1 MTSAP
6 RLTPRTKA
14 VLAAVLLTP
23 LGIWLLAYGWPQQH
37 LYYRNYRFDD
47 AEVRRLASYPKAML
61 AFGDQAWRNLDSGQ
75 AARFYRRAVQ
85 RDVLN
90 MDGWL
95 NLARAEAARGR
106 PELSRAILSFVAA
119 TAGHTSRW
127 QSSIALLAHELGVED
142 IFRQSINFLLIR
154 KLDIDTALTLLD
166 VHYGNAEQSL
176 AALDALNYSL
186 YLDWLIRRGRLADAR
201 LAWNQIS
208 GHQTPEE
215 SMLLKYI
222 DFLILN
228 KVIGEAQAIWHEH
241 TGTIGITNGR
251 FEHQPSNKGFG
262 WRAYPS
268 AQRHWQIERTENEG
282 HAHSPGLKIV
292 FSGRANVDF
301 NHLYQIVPLSSGR
314 DHRLTFKWRG
324 VRLTTDQGPFID
336 LVGYDCDDFY
346 AASPMLLGS
355 TGWQE
360 TQIDFTAPPDCGA
373 VRLRLRRKISSRF
386 DNRIA
391 GTLWLDD
398 FRIEPLQTRT
408 GGA

>member
-1 MTSAP
+1 MKSTP
-6 RLTPRTKA
+6 RLNPRIKA

-23 LGIWLLAYGWPQQH
+23 LSLWLIAYGWPQQH
-37 LYYRNYRFDD
+37 LYYQNYRFDD
-47 AEVRRLASYPKAML
+47 AEARRLASYPKAML
-61 AFGDQAWRNLDSGQ
+61 AYGDQAWRNLDSGQ
-75 AARFYRRAVQ
+75 AAGFYRQAVQ

-95 NLARAEAARGR
+95 KLARTEAARGR

-127 QSSIALLAHELGVED
+127 QSSIALLAHELGVEG
-142 IFRQSINFLLIR
+142 IFWQSINFLLIR
-154 KLDIDTALTLLD
+154 KLNIDTALTLLD
-166 VHYGNAEQSL
+166 VHYGNVEQGL
-176 AALDALNYSL
+176 AVLDAINYPL

-208 GHQTPEE
+208 GHQTPDE

-268 AQRHWQIERTENEG
+268 AQRHWQIQRTATEG
-282 HAHSPGLKIV
+282 HAHSAGLKIV
-292 FSGRANVDF
+292 FTGRANVDF
-301 NHLYQIVPLSSGR
+301 HHFYQNYVENTVYIYTM
-314 DHRLTFKWRG
+314 TFKWRG

-336 LVGYDCDDFY
+336 LAGYDCNDFY
-346 AASPMLLGS
+346 VRSPMLLGS
-355 TGWQE
+355 TGWQDM
-360 TQIDFTAPPDCGA
+360 QIDFTAPPDCGA
-373 VRLRLRRKISSRF
+373 IRLRLRRKISSRF

-398 FRIEPLQTRT
+398 FQIEPLQDRT